1 MTGEA
6 RLDLKRER
14 VILNIRKVIFE
25 KQIDA
30 SVTWVKKLVLKQAVN
45 MDKERDKMLI
55 YLI

>member
-6 RLDLKRER
+6 RLDLKRQR

-25 KQIDA
+25 KKIDA